1 MWYKVCLL
9 HTCHKLHVVQ
19 YVSHYGFYVKPWQ
32 AYLVLPCFG
41 KYGASV
47 ICAPFSSYYIVLHCI
62 YFTLCA
68 GVYLLAVMMNI
79 KVLLYKYSKKKQAQ
93 DYTWNLLVVN
103 FCLLTHEAI
112 WIMTTLAIEGGEN
125 YLFKVLKLGCVG
137 LVVYDVCALLALI
150 NLRLAI
156 SCEPD
161 SNCDDP
167 SKAITLLQH
176 CIPVFFLL
184 SIARELHISSSFA
197 VLLPVSFYI
206 VGGTVIIL
214 KVYILH
220 CYLAKPNFNSLMLYM
235 SKGRMFKRIT
245 PGSAYIGA
253 ITIISLAVNLSQG
266 YDSYRRWLSDESA
279 AFRPFLAFYT
289 GSYIALIGYEGDFIH
304 ALFHMYIWHFNISAD
319 SVISC

>member
-1 MWYKVCLL
+1 M
-9 HTCHKLHVVQ
+9 
-19 YVSHYGFYVKPWQ
+19 
-32 AYLVLPCFG
+32 YLV
-41 KYGASV
+41 
-47 ICAPFSSYYIVLHCI
+47 
-62 YFTLCA
+62 
-68 GVYLLAVMMNI
+68 AVMMDT

-125 YLFKVLKLGCVG
+125 YLFKVLRLGCVG
-137 LVVYDVCALLALI
+137 LVVYDVCALLALM
-150 NLRLAI
+150 NLQLAI

-161 SNCDDP
+161 SNINCDDP
-167 SKAITLLQH
+167 SKAITLLQY
-176 CIPVFFLL
+176 CISVFLLL
-184 SIARELHISSSFA
+184 SIAREFYIFPSFA

-220 CYLAKPNFNSLMLYM
+220 CYLAKPNFKSLLLDTR
-235 SKGRMFKRIT
+235 KGRILKKIT

-266 YDSYRRWLSDESA
+266 YDSYQRWLSDESV
-279 AFRPFLAFYT
+279 AFRPSLAFY
-289 GSYIALIGYEGDFIH
+289 GVSYIVLMGYEGDFIH
-304 ALFHMYIWHFNISAD
+304 AMFYMYIGQIS
-319 SVISC
+319 VQIL

>member
-1 MWYKVCLL
+1 M
-9 HTCHKLHVVQ
+9 
-19 YVSHYGFYVKPWQ
+19 
-32 AYLVLPCFG
+32 
-41 KYGASV
+41 
-47 ICAPFSSYYIVLHCI
+47 
-62 YFTLCA
+62 
-68 GVYLLAVMMNI
+68 AVMMNTE
-79 KVLLYKYSKKKQAQ
+79 VLLYKYSKKKQAQ
-93 DYTWNLLVVN
+93 DYTWNLLIVN

-125 YLFKVLKLGCVG
+125 YLFKVLRLGCVG
-137 LVVYDVCALLALI
+137 LVVYDLCALLSLI

-156 SCEPD
+156 SREPD
-161 SNCDDP
+161 SNINCDDP
-167 SKAITLLQH
+167 SKAITLLQQ

-184 SIARELHISSSFA
+184 SIAREFHISSSFG

-206 VGGTVIIL
+206 VGGIVLVL
-214 KVYILH
+214 KIYILH
-220 CYLAKPNFNSLMLYM
+220 CYLAKPNFKSLLLDM
-235 SKGRMFKRIT
+235 SKGRIFKKIT

-304 ALFHMYIWHFNISAD
+304 ALFHMTI
-319 SVISC
+319 